1 VSAQYKVEFT
11 GKAAKELRKL
21 DRASQKRIANAVRG
35 LADEPRPSG
44 VTELTRYAHTYRIRV
59 GDFRVIYDVFDD
71 TLLIEIIR
79 VRDRKDA
86 YKGI

>member
-1 VSAQYKVEFT
+1 VSTEYKVEFT
-11 GKAAKELRKL
+11 GNAAKEFRKL
-21 DRASQKRIANAVRG
+21 DRASQKRIAAAVRG

-44 VTELTRYAHTYRIRV
+44 VTKLTGYAHTYRVRV

-71 TLLIEIIR
+71 ILLVEIIR

-86 YKGI
+86 YQGI